1 MRCDE
6 DGLIDRKR
14 PTRMMRYQTDTNDA
28 PPSKPLVPDCA
39 MIKDVDKDSSSTES
53 VHSNNDDSIKS
64 CAEAPTKRAKVH
76 SKEDTD
82 IELLDDDEPVASPKS
97 VPPISTAIASS
108 ANNSSVH
115 VSKSLEI
122 SKTCTKVVSLKD
134 LASLEATYGKV
145 PQGKTASS
153 CCGFIQ
159 IPLTNQHCVRVDV
172 KKGMWC
178 FCKACNKAIN
188 VRDSK

>member
-1 MRCDE
+1 M
-6 DGLIDRKR
+6 
-14 PTRMMRYQTDTNDA
+14 
-28 PPSKPLVPDCA
+28 PDCA
-39 MIKDVDKDSSSTES
+39 TLKDVDEDSSSTKS
-53 VHSNNDDSIKS
+53 VSSNNDDSIKS
-64 CAEAPTKRAKVH
+64 STESPTKRAKVH
-76 SKEDTD
+76 SKEETNV
-82 IELLDDDEPVASPKS
+82 ELLDDDEPGTLPKS
-97 VPPISTAIASS
+97 VPPISTATASS
-108 ANNSSVH
+108 TNNSSAD
-115 VSKSLEI
+115 VSKSLES